1 MADLTQARLKE
12 LFDYSA
18 DTGQF
23 TRNVAVKGFKSG
35 SLAGSVD
42 SNGYIKVRVDGG
54 RYMAHRLAYLWMTG
68 AIPDTEVDHINGI
81 KSDNRWNNL
90 RESDHST
97 NNCNRQVQANSSTG
111 IKGLTLRKNGK
122 FQASVQR
129 DGTRINK
136 EFKDSASAAE
146 WLNQMRE
153 RMHGQYANHGQWPVS
168 PSVPDGFRLES
179 KRLIP
184 ILQSF
189 ADRLAN
195 NGRSGLHHAELYE
208 ADHDTLME
216 AVRHLK
222 QIAAAPKVDAP
233 PAPVVPRPIQR
244 WPFAESPGEFA
255 QRLRD
260 AMVFFGDALPAIRN
274 VVIENPPTLSRDY
287 LWHLTVAAPEVPR
300 G

>member
-1 MADLTQARLKE
+1 MTDLTQARLKE
-12 LFDYSA
+12 LFDYNA

-23 TRNVAVKGFKSG
+23 TRNVAVRGFKSG

-42 SNGYIKVRVDGG
+42 SNGYVKVRADGG

-68 AIPDTEVDHINGI
+68 AIPNAEIDHINGI
-81 KSDNRWNNL
+81 KSDNRWCNL

-153 RMHGQYANHGQWPVS
+153 NMHGQYANHGQW
-168 PSVPDGFRLES
+168 
-179 KRLIP
+179 I
-184 ILQSF
+184 
-189 ADRLAN
+189 
-195 NGRSGLHHAELYE
+195 
-208 ADHDTLME
+208 
-216 AVRHLK
+216 
-222 QIAAAPKVDAP
+222 
-233 PAPVVPRPIQR
+233 
-244 WPFAESPGEFA
+244 
-255 QRLRD
+255 
-260 AMVFFGDALPAIRN
+260 
-274 VVIENPPTLSRDY
+274 
-287 LWHLTVAAPEVPR
+287 AAPEVPR